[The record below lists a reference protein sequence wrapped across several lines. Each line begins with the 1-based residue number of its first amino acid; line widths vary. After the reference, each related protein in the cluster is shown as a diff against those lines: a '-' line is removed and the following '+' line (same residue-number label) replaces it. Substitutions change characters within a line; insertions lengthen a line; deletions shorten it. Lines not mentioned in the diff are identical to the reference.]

1 MMNHKNME
9 MLAKFRKAAGYQ
21 KKAIQALF
29 PDTMNEHFD
38 VIENELK
45 LMIIEAICEIH
56 KSEKKYTEDLKNVF
70 AENKEDI
77 KKVPMVMK
85 QVQRCSVI

>member
-9 MLAKFRKAAGYQ
+9 LLAKFRKAADYQ

-45 LMIIEAICEIH
+45 LMLIEAIYEIH

-70 AENKEDI
+70 ADNKEDI
-77 KKVPMVMK
+77 KKESSAKKVTI
-85 QVQRCSVI
+85 S